1 MARTTLP
8 ERLFPLHDSEG
19 VDRFLDCFD
28 WCVVFKAGS
37 GDKTVHAW
45 LAAQYVL
52 DGRDDV
58 AVGIIVLPDD
68 RPASERVSARTA
80 ITHHSPQIILFE
92 RGHSR
97 VHLDEFDITQDR
109 LAALLGAHLP
119 SQPGPRVVNE
129 RVVSLSP
136 YLELLT
142 AFVNGTLPQERFELA
157 YLERLQR
164 EAGWREDATFE
175 ALNALFENPDGRE
188 VRPARIIAREFRSQL
203 AGELELLS
211 VRARRHLDGLTAA
224 HEGSGPARR
233 RSLPRPN
240 A

>member
-8 ERLFPLHDSEG
+8 ERLFHLHHPEAVDLFL
-19 VDRFLDCFD
+19 DRFH
-28 WCVVFKAGS
+28 WCAVFKAGS

-45 LAAQYVL
+45 LAAQHVL
-52 DGRDDV
+52 EGRDDV
-58 AVGIIVLPDD
+58 AVGFIVLPGD

-109 LAALLGAHLP
+109 LAAALSSHLP
-119 SQPGPRVVNE
+119 AQSGLRVVNE
-129 RVVSLSP
+129 DVVSLSP

-142 AFVNGTLPQERFELA
+142 SFVSGTLRQERFEWA

-164 EAGWREDATFE
+164 EAGWRDDATFE
-175 ALNALFENPDGRE
+175 VLNALFENPDGRD
-188 VRPARIIAREFRSQL
+188 VRPARIIAREFKGQL
-203 AGELELLS
+203 AGELLPLS
-211 VRARRHLDGLTAA
+211 VRARRHLNRLTAA
-224 HEGSGPARR
+224 PRLDPSVD
-233 RSLPRPN
+233 SL
-240 A
+240 